1 VRLRNEFEGNVL
13 ANARIAVLTQHIL
26 DQGWKFLAKNFEGSR
41 LGDERDFIALGYPDV
56 RLFIV
61 VGSDLNGS
69 HFHLFRSNSDNHDK
83 LSGFIKKINN
93 DNELGSALRLWP
105 WRNPQ
110 RFEAVIEHRLRTAR

>member
-13 ANARIAVLTQHIL
+13 ADARIAVLTQNVL
-26 DQGWKFLAKNFEGSR
+26 DQGREFLAKNFEGSR

-61 VGSDLNGS
+61 VSSDLNGS
-69 HFHLFRSNSDNHDK
+69 HFHLFRSNSDNYDK

-93 DNELGSALRLWP
+93 DNELGSALRP
-105 WRNPQ
+105 
-110 RFEAVIEHRLRTAR
+110 